1 MFFIGAITSL
11 LIALGVVAFIYGTV
25 RLSMYAFRISTGRGI
40 ATLLF
45 PPYTAYFTFSELHE
59 EEKAIP
65 AAAWMFGIVVTA
77 LMLAIFWQPISYVM
91 TGQGDKLEANTPG
104 QVASEKYGSVETDAG
119 TTGEEESSDEA
130 ASDEGEGASDEEES
144 SDEEASGEE
153 ASDKEESDKEDS
165 SGDEGSEG
173 EKEES
178 SGE

>member
-11 LIALGVVAFIYGTV
+11 LIALGVGAFIYGTV

-65 AAAWMFGIVVTA
+65 AAAWLFGIVVTA

-91 TGQGDKLEANTPG
+91 TGQADKLEANTPG
-104 QVASEKYGSVETDAG
+104 QVASDKYGDVDAG
-119 TTGEEESSDEA
+119 TTGGEESSGEA
-130 ASDEGEGASDEEES
+130 SSEEGEEASDEKDSSDEKGSDEGASDKEES
-144 SDEEASGEE
+144 SDEE
-153 ASDKEESDKEDS
+153 
-165 SGDEGSEG
+165 GSADTKADT
-173 EKEES
+173 KEES